1 MNWKRICLLFLS
13 IGLLISMLGC
23 SDLTAPE
30 ETQATTVQDASQ
42 VTHSTE
48 ATAPP
53 EDIPEDG
60 IYDLGEDLL
69 PVSQTQLY
77 EQLFDRNN
85 KIEIDLTMDD
95 SELQK
100 MQDDYDRY
108 KDMGSKSPIYR
119 KADVTISITTGEGT
133 TLYRVKDVGV
143 RMKGNT
149 SRTSFYNIEE
159 GGIYKYIHLRLD
171 FQETFDKAEYYGNE
185 VQQWE
190 SEELRQARKDRTF
203 ATLEKLELRWN
214 KCYDATYLKEI
225 YAYELYRS
233 EGVLAPRANLS
244 AFTWN
249 DAGMGVYTIVE
260 PVDEV
265 FLAKNLPQADLG
277 GDLYKCGWTWSGATF
292 TNLQSVGIENE
303 DNSEFYCYD
312 LKTNKKAS
320 QHESI
325 TALINGLTKGTIT
338 KESYAQLV
346 DVDYFL
352 SYAAVSYF
360 LGNPDDLRN
369 NYNNCYLYFLKSSG
383 KAVIIP
389 YDYDR
394 CLGVTNSYNPSG
406 HGMTKEDPFSE
417 RAEGLNN
424 GAEDQ
429 QNPLFIYSV
438 DKGGFYVAEY
448 AEALQKV
455 AENEL
460 LKPETFAGWF
470 NTASAL
476 YAKDVTPERTLRN
489 AEGRDFS
496 FDLNRTG
503 DPGSEDNMSFKDY
516 IAAKM
521 NTWQSY
527 MSKLDE
533 YLSYERPIPDR
544 YYIRG
549 DFNDWSNRDEYAM
562 ETQENLMVFT
572 LRFNHDFSFKVY
584 DDLAKEWYGVECLP
598 EDSELEYNTNDHGN
612 FILRPGTYTV
622 TFDPE
627 TLVITVKPE

>member
-1 MNWKRICLLFLS
+1 MNRKRITLLILCICLLA
-13 IGLLISMLGC
+13 SMVGC
-23 SDLTAPE
+23 GDPDTPE
-30 ETQATTVQDASQ
+30 DTQNTTPSASQ
-42 VTHSTE
+42 MTHSTE
-48 ATAPP
+48 PTAAP
-53 EDIPEDG
+53 EDLPEDG
-60 IYDLGEDLL
+60 IYDVGEELL

-77 EQLFDRNN
+77 QQLFDLNN

-95 SELQK
+95 SELHS
-100 MQDDYDRY
+100 MQADYDRY
-108 KDMGSKSPIYR
+108 RDMGSKSPIYR
-119 KADVTISITTGEGT
+119 KADVTIAVTTGEGT
-133 TLYRVKDVGV
+133 THYRINDVGV

-149 SRTSFYNIEE
+149 SRTDFYNPEE
-159 GGIYKYIHLRLD
+159 GIYKYIHLRLD
-171 FQETFDKAEYYGNE
+171 FQETFDKEEYYGSNA
-185 VQQWE
+185 QQWE
-190 SEELRQARKDRTF
+190 TEEMRQARKDRTF

-244 AFTWN
+244 TFTWN
-249 DAGMGVYTIVE
+249 NDRMGVYTIVE

-265 FLAKNLPQADLG
+265 FLSKNLPQEDLD
-277 GDLYKCGWTWSGATF
+277 GDLYKCGWTWMGANF
-292 TNLQSVGIENE
+292 SNLQSVGIENE

-312 LKTNKKAS
+312 LKTNKKTS

-325 TALINGLTKGTIT
+325 TALINGLTRGTVT

-352 SYAAVSYF
+352 NYAAVSYF

-369 NYNNCYLYFLKSSG
+369 NYNNCYLYFLKSTG

-406 HGMTKEDPFSE
+406 HGMTKENPFSDQ
-417 RAEGLNN
+417 AEGMQN
-424 GAEDQ
+424 GAEEQ

-448 AEALQKV
+448 AEALQRV

-460 LKPETFAGWF
+460 LKPETFETWF

-476 YAKDVTPERTLRN
+476 YQQDVTPQRTLHN

-503 DPGSEDNMSFKDY
+503 DPGSQDNMSFKDY

-521 NTWQSY
+521 NSWNGY
-527 MSKLDE
+527 MGKLDE

-544 YYIRG
+544 YFIRG

-562 ETQENLMVFT
+562 ESQDNLMVFT
-572 LRFNHDFSFKVY
+572 LSFNHDFSFKVY
-584 DDLAKEWYGVECLP
+584 DDLAQEWYGVECLP
-598 EDSELEYNTNDHGN
+598 EDSPLEYNTNDHGN

-627 TLVITVKPE
+627 TLVINVTRS